1 MKLKRTMEFNPALF
15 TIVPLINVL
24 VLVLLFFTLSS
35 SFVFQPG
42 ISVVPPASSFLLG
55 PQRNPQ
61 IISIVSAP
69 ATSIYFR
76 DQRMTLEQLG
86 KSLDEPGLADRTLVI
101 KADRQTAYNV
111 VMRIINLALE
121 RGFSVVLAASPEKAQ

>member
-1 MKLKRTMEFNPALF
+1 MKLSRTLEFNPALF

-61 IISIVSAP
+61 IVSVVSTP
-69 ATSIYFR
+69 ATNIYFR
-76 DQRMTLEQLG
+76 DQKMTMDQLAS
-86 KSLDEPGLADRTLVI
+86 SLDEPGLADRTLVI
-101 KADRQTAYNV
+101 KADRHTGYNV
-111 VMRIINLALE
+111 VMRIINLGLE
-121 RGFSVVLAASPEKAQ
+121 RGFSVVLAASQETAR